1 MTSPAT
7 RYSDT
12 HLWFSRERAGDEVR
26 VGITERIAG
35 ALTLV
40 QEVSLPQPSSRVT
53 AGHELVRI
61 DSQKAEFE
69 IAAPVDLDVLT
80 VNEDLAA
87 DPLLVRLEPRA
98 HGWLLTARLAPEHWA
113 GLLDH
118 AAYTQ
123 VVERE
128 IGAKANE
135 NSASPPGWQ
144 ERGG

>member
-7 RYSDT
+7 RYSDS
-12 HLWFSRERAGDEVR
+12 HLWFSREGDEVR

-40 QEVSLPQPSSRVT
+40 QAVFLPQPSSRVT
-53 AGHELVRI
+53 AGHELVSI
-61 DSQKAEFE
+61 DAQKAVFE
-69 IAAPVDLDVLT
+69 IAAPVDLDVVT
-80 VNEDLAA
+80 VNEDLTA
-87 DPLLVRLEPRA
+87 DPLLVRLQPWGR
-98 HGWLLTARLAPEHWA
+98 GWLLTARLAPEHWA

-118 AAYTQ
+118 AAYAQ

-135 NSASPPGWQ
+135 NSAGPPGRQ
-144 ERGG
+144 ERG

>member
-7 RYSDT
+7 RYSYS

-40 QEVSLPQPSSRVT
+40 EAVFLPEPSSHVT

-61 DSQKAEFE
+61 DSQKALFE
-69 IAAPVDLDVLT
+69 IAAPVDLDVVT
-80 VNEDLAA
+80 VNDDLTA
-87 DPLLVRLEPRA
+87 DPLLVRLEPRGR
-98 HGWLLTARLAPEHWA
+98 GWLLTARLAPEHWA
-113 GLLDH
+113 GLLDL

-144 ERGG
+144 ERG

>member
-40 QEVSLPQPSSRVT
+40 QEVFLPQPSSRVT
-53 AGHELVRI
+53 AGHELVCI
-61 DSQKAEFE
+61 DAQKAAFE
-69 IAAPVDLDVLT
+69 IVAPVDLDVLT

-98 HGWLLTARLAPEHWA
+98 RGWLLTVRLAPEHWA
-113 GLLDH
+113 DLLDH
-118 AAYTQ
+118 AAYAQ
-123 VVERE
+123 VVKRE
-128 IGAKANE
+128 ISAIANE
-135 NSASPPGWQ
+135 NSASPPG
-144 ERGG
+144 

>member
-7 RYSDT
+7 RYSDS
-12 HLWFSRERAGDEVR
+12 HLWFSREGDEVR

-40 QEVSLPQPSSRVT
+40 QAVFLPQPSSRVT
-53 AGHELVRI
+53 AGHELVSI
-61 DSQKAEFE
+61 DAQKAVFE
-69 IAAPVDLDVLT
+69 IAAPVDLDVVT
-80 VNEDLAA
+80 VNEDLTA
-87 DPLLVRLEPRA
+87 DPLLVRLQPWGR
-98 HGWLLTARLAPEHWA
+98 GWLLTARLAPEHWA
-113 GLLDH
+113 SLLDH

-135 NSASPPGWQ
+135 NSAGPPGRQ
-144 ERGG
+144 ERG

>member
-12 HLWFSRERAGDEVR
+12 HLWFSREHAGDEVR

-40 QEVSLPQPSSRVT
+40 EQVFLPPPSSRVT
-53 AGHELVRI
+53 AGHELVCI
-61 DSQKAEFE
+61 DAQKAAFE
-69 IAAPVDLDVLT
+69 IATPVDLDVLT

-87 DPLLVRLEPRA
+87 DPLLVRLEPRSR
-98 HGWLLTARLAPEHWA
+98 GWLLTARLAPEHWA

-123 VVERE
+123 LVERE
-128 IGAKANE
+128 INAKANE
-135 NSASPPGWQ
+135 NCAGPPGWQ
-144 ERGG
+144 QKG

>member
-12 HLWFSRERAGDEVR
+12 HLWFSREGDEVR

-40 QEVSLPQPSSRVT
+40 EEVFLPQPSSRVT

-61 DSQKAEFE
+61 DSQKAAFE

-98 HGWLLTARLAPEHWA
+98 RGWLLTARLAPEHWA

-135 NSASPPGWQ
+135 NSASQPGWQ
-144 ERGG
+144 EKEG

>member
-7 RYSDT
+7 RYSDN
-12 HLWFSRERAGDEVR
+12 HLWFSHEGDEVR
-26 VGITERIAG
+26 VGITDRIAG

-40 QEVSLPQPSSRVT
+40 EAVLLPQPSSHIT

-61 DSQKAEFE
+61 DAQKAAFE
-69 IAAPVDLDVLT
+69 IAAPVDLDVVT
-80 VNEDLAA
+80 VNGELTA
-87 DPLLVRLEPRA
+87 DPLLVRLEPQGR
-98 HGWLLTARLAPEHWA
+98 GWLLTARLAPEHWA

-135 NSASPPGWQ
+135 NSASLPGCQ
-144 ERGG
+144 ESG